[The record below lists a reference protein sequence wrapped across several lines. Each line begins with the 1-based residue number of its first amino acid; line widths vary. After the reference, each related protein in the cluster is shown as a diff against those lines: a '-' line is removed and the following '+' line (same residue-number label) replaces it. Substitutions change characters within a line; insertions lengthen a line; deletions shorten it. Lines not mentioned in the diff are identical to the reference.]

1 MSYSDYVQ
9 AAKIG
14 KKDYQSKLMAGESP
28 TREVLD
34 DILHTT
40 KSYREVSLGLVQI
53 PLAQVVGTKTAG
65 RSNSFSSNFMPILDP
80 NSEFASKWMTLS
92 TAQQEEGITDPII
105 AYEYMNKFYVLE
117 GNKRV
122 SVLKYYDAVSVMGQ
136 VTRIL
141 PKNR

>member
-1 MSYSDYVQ
+1 
-9 AAKIG
+9 
-14 KKDYQSKLMAGESP
+14 
-28 TREVLD
+28 
-34 DILHTT
+34 
-40 KSYREVSLGLVQI
+40 
-53 PLAQVVGTKTAG
+53 
-65 RSNSFSSNFMPILDP
+65 MPILDP
-80 NSEFASKWMTLS
+80 NSEFASKWMTLC

-141 PKNR
+141 P

>member
-1 MSYSDYVQ
+1 
-9 AAKIG
+9 
-14 KKDYQSKLMAGESP
+14 
-28 TREVLD
+28 
-34 DILHTT
+34 
-40 KSYREVSLGLVQI
+40 
-53 PLAQVVGTKTAG
+53 
-65 RSNSFSSNFMPILDP
+65 
-80 NSEFASKWMTLS
+80 MTLS

-141 PKNR
+141 PKKQMIMMLNFIMNLLISIVCQKSITYIFQN